1 MITKEEM
8 IALRKAREEIEDQ
21 YRKAK
26 YEALNGAI
34 DKMCETK
41 QGYTSLQISADTGLS
56 APCVAS
62 TLRRDNTVGYR
73 IECKKIRMVA
83 LDEDGVPNMSQIFTR
98 KKRQAFWYVRE
109 GSWRMMEYNKKH
121 RPAAP
126 NTTEE
131 RRPHGS
137 IGGAMVKAMIEKY
150 SG

>member
-8 IALRKAREEIEDQ
+8 ITLRKAREEIEDQ

-26 YEALNGAI
+26 CEALNGAI

-56 APCVAS
+56 VPCVAS

-73 IECKKIRMVA
+73 IERKKIRMVA

-121 RPAAP
+121 KPATP
-126 NTTEE
+126 EEDTETN
-131 RRPHGS
+131 PSS
-137 IGGAMVKAMIEKY
+137 IGGAMVKAMIKKY
-150 SG
+150 GG